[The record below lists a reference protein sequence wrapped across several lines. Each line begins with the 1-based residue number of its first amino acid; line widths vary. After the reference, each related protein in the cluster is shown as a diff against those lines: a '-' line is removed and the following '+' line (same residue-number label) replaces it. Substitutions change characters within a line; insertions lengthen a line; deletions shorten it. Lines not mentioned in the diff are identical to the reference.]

1 MDFFYVFWH
10 SVPKKIIIILIS
22 NTIKVPSNNASLSN
36 LLCQVFY
43 NVDQLLPIAF
53 ISNKLYSQLH
63 FLFRK
68 VEKGNQQSSK
78 AGFPAIFW
86 GALR

>member
-1 MDFFYVFWH
+1 MLPYLTYFAKF
-10 SVPKKIIIILIS
+10 S
-22 NTIKVPSNNASLSN
+22 
-36 LLCQVFY
+36 Y

-86 GALR
+86 GGLEVII